1 MNIVGY
7 TKLKGKLMVVL
18 SVIKLI
24 WLLEVLLS
32 KLVLI
37 IQKHLDM
44 WLNQL

>member
-1 MNIVGY
+1 
-7 TKLKGKLMVVL
+7 L

-37 IQKHLDM
+37 IQKHLAM